1 MATGF
6 IELNDA
12 GINQAVDGK
21 LIYTSPGYAVLDG
34 DQLMVGEQGLKN
46 ARLLPRWTN
55 NRFWNQLNNEPIAN
69 STNLVRHHADLAFNH
84 LEQIWA
90 NMDQGIEQVVLAVPG
105 FYDRQQ
111 LGLLLGMAKE
121 TNIPVKGLVDLG
133 LISVAQQPSLQTIFF
148 LDISLHRITVTLLR
162 SDSVLRAMETMTISD
177 TGLFTLW
184 DRWAN
189 IIASQFIQSTRYD
202 PMHQADSE
210 QQLFDLLPSWI
221 TESSRTNQFELNLD
235 GVTHTTQVSSE
246 QLIGACSTV
255 YPEIVKAIR
264 NLIPPNEAATLFVSH
279 RFQGIPGL
287 KDSLQLIPD
296 LEVDYLSGT
305 AAIEAAQI
313 HWDKLASS
321 GDDVS
326 YITTLPVSAKK
337 ASTRVL
343 QQPPTHLLT
352 AHRAYSISNTLRV
365 ESLSPE
371 GLVESADDA
380 SFTVYQRGKDVF
392 LEAHESD
399 VLLNG
404 QAPASRC
411 VLNAGDQIMLD
422 GQTAVLITVN

>member
-1 MATGF
+1 LATGF

-221 TESSRTNQFELNLD
+221 TESS
-235 GVTHTTQVSSE
+235 
-246 QLIGACSTV
+246 
-255 YPEIVKAIR
+255 
-264 NLIPPNEAATLFVSH
+264 
-279 RFQGIPGL
+279 
-287 KDSLQLIPD
+287 
-296 LEVDYLSGT
+296 
-305 AAIEAAQI
+305 
-313 HWDKLASS
+313 
-321 GDDVS
+321 
-326 YITTLPVSAKK
+326 
-337 ASTRVL
+337 
-343 QQPPTHLLT
+343 
-352 AHRAYSISNTLRV
+352 
-365 ESLSPE
+365 
-371 GLVESADDA
+371 
-380 SFTVYQRGKDVF
+380 
-392 LEAHESD
+392 
-399 VLLNG
+399 
-404 QAPASRC
+404 
-411 VLNAGDQIMLD
+411 
-422 GQTAVLITVN
+422 